1 MFARSAEECDMN
13 IKKLLF
19 VTKFEQLWF
28 DALQSLLDLRQAG
41 LAHIV
46 LLNVIER
53 EKVALHRGT
62 GYRKDEEVKL
72 REMANIRFIDWA
84 EHLFEIGL
92 EVGAYITVGNL
103 VNQVITTCEKEK
115 VDLIVIGRPR
125 QGMLEQIYSGS
136 DVVEIIRRS
145 KTPVLVYKY
154 LHQDPQQA
162 ERPFERPLLAIDWS
176 PANQRLMLYLKALKG
191 IISEIHVMHVIEE
204 KSLKSLSGMTVQKAR
219 KESRSRL
226 EEVCEQFEKDGISAV
241 PHVYAGKP
249 VEEIEKAA
257 CECRSTLIVMGSST
271 QASWKERLIGTIP
284 MALAVKSIFP
294 TLLIPPAD

>member
-1 MFARSAEECDMN
+1 MS
-13 IKKLLF
+13 KKLLF
-19 VTKFEQLWF
+19 VTKFDQLWF

-72 REMANIRFIDWA
+72 REMANIRFIEWA

-103 VNQVITTCEKEK
+103 VHQVITTCEKEK

-125 QGMLEQIYSGS
+125 QGMLEQIFSGS

-154 LHQDPQQA
+154 LHQEPQQA
-162 ERPFERPLLAIDWS
+162 ERPFERPLLAMDWS
-176 PANQRLMLYLKALKG
+176 PASQRSVLYLKELKG

-226 EEVCEQFEKDGISAV
+226 EEVCEQFEKDGIPAV
-241 PHVYAGKP
+241 LHVYAGKP

-257 CECRSTLIVMGSST
+257 RECQSTLIVVGSST
-271 QASWKERLIGTIP
+271 QAFWKERFIGSIP
-284 MALAVKSIFP
+284 EALAVKSIFP

>member
-1 MFARSAEECDMN
+1 MN

-125 QGMLEQIYSGS
+125 HGVLEQIYSGS

-176 PANQRLMLYLKALKG
+176 PASQRSVLYLKALKG

-219 KESRSRL
+219 KESRGRL
-226 EEVCEQFEKDGISAV
+226 DEICEQFEKDGISAI

-257 CECRSTLIVMGSST
+257 RECQSTLIVVGSST

-284 MALAVKSIFP
+284 KALAVKSIFP

>member
-1 MFARSAEECDMN
+1 MN

-19 VTKFEQLWF
+19 VTKFDQLWF

-72 REMANIRFIDWA
+72 REMANIRFIEWA

-103 VNQVITTCEKEK
+103 VHQVITTCEKEK

-125 QGMLEQIYSGS
+125 QGMLEQIFSGS

-154 LHQDPQQA
+154 LHQEPQQA
-162 ERPFERPLLAIDWS
+162 ERPFERPLLAMDWS
-176 PANQRLMLYLKALKG
+176 PASQRSVLYLKELKG

-226 EEVCEQFEKDGISAV
+226 EEVCEQFEKDGIPAV
-241 PHVYAGKP
+241 LHVYAGKP
-249 VEEIEKAA
+249 VEEIEKAVR
-257 CECRSTLIVMGSST
+257 ECQSTLIVVGSST
-271 QASWKERLIGTIP
+271 QAFWKERFIGSIP
-284 MALAVKSIFP
+284 EALAVKSIFP